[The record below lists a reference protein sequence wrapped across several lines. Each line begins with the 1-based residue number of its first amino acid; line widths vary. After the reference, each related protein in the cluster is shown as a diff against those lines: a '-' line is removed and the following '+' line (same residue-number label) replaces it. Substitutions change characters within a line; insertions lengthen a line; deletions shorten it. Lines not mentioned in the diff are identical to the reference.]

1 MSGGAA
7 AVFVEDRDAG
17 AVARLDPRAR
27 LVAAMAFVATL
38 VPLGSAAPLAGALAV
53 AVALALAA
61 RLPLG
66 PTLRRLAAVEGFLAL
81 LLVTLPFTMPGAEIG
96 RVFGLAAS
104 REGLERAVVILVR
117 VNAAV
122 LVVAALLSTMGA
134 ARLAAAMAG
143 VGAPAR
149 LAHLF
154 QLTVRYVAVF
164 HDEYA
169 RMRRAMRARAFRAG
183 SNRHSWRTLG
193 NLVGMLLVRSV
204 ERAERVAWAMKC
216 RGFAGRFPEFE
227 RGRMTGADL
236 AFGLLWA
243 ALLAALVWLEFRA

>member
-1 MSGGAA
+1 
-7 AVFVEDRDAG
+7 
-17 AVARLDPRAR
+17 
-27 LVAAMAFVATL
+27 
-38 VPLGSAAPLAGALAV
+38 
-53 AVALALAA
+53 
-61 RLPLG
+61 
-66 PTLRRLAAVEGFLAL
+66 
-81 LLVTLPFTMPGAEIG
+81 MPGAEIG